1 MLRCGGVLLLVSAV
15 GFVFDYLLVQEGV
28 RRSDILIVSN
38 ALTGVVA
45 AAFFYYLA
53 GYERERRRMVRQR
66 LNTIAEMNHH
76 IRNALQVISYP
87 ASSQKRDDSVGM
99 IRRSFERIEWSAR
112 SASRL
117 RYRRRRTFGPRRAA
131 GDPERLLENG
141 APGGG
146 LMYRT
151 SRPLAPSPSPP
162 LPRDSAVVRWFQA
175 NAKDES
181 KFLIF
186 RPPRPRRRLRLPS
199 MAC

>member
-76 IRNALQVISYP
+76 IRPILKRTCL
-87 ASSQKRDDSVGM
+87 ASSSC
-99 IRRSFERIEWSAR
+99 
-112 SASRL
+112 SRNCW
-117 RYRRRRTFGPRRAA
+117 R
-131 GDPERLLENG
+131 
-141 APGGG
+141 
-146 LMYRT
+146 
-151 SRPLAPSPSPP
+151 
-162 LPRDSAVVRWFQA
+162 VV
-175 NAKDES
+175 S
-181 KFLIF
+181 G
-186 RPPRPRRRLRLPS
+186 
-199 MAC
+199 